1 MQQEGVQPNPITFV
15 GVLYACTNIA
25 AVEEGRY
32 AHELLFQSGCHSDV
46 FVGNSLVDMYVEC
59 GSVED
64 AQTVFNKMP
73 SQDVVTAMI
82 LAHVNCMQG
91 MKALKSISTYARGCA
106 TKLSYF
112 VGLLNACASE
122 VALERGQVC
131 S

>member
-1 MQQEGVQPNPITFV
+1 MQPNPITFV
-15 GVLYACTNIA
+15 GVLNACTKIA

-46 FVGNSLVDMYVEC
+46 FVGSSLVDMYAEC

-64 AQTVFNKMP
+64 AQTVFNKIP
-73 SQDVVTAMI
+73 SQDMVTWTAMI

-106 TKLSYF
+106 TKFSYF
-112 VGLLNACASE
+112 CGAAESMC
-122 VALERGQVC
+122 Q
-131 S
+131 